1 MESNRVELALE
12 TRHRFSRQRKTHAK
26 VQRHATYHFLFEK
39 NVASSVESELKL
51 YITGTGVDYVVKVS
65 CVMPIWGK
73 EKGSF
78 VDVLIL
84 KYLFSPHVEA

>member
-1 MESNRVELALE
+1 M
-12 TRHRFSRQRKTHAK
+12 
-26 VQRHATYHFLFEK
+26 
-39 NVASSVESELKL
+39 ESELKL